1 MTPARRGGTR
11 RVRSATPPLRV
22 RRARLADAAALAA
35 VMRAA
40 IRGVPRG
47 TYPGRTLA
55 AWASLPA
62 LYHAWAMTAGGE
74 TILVAELGGRI
85 AGYGG
90 LRGSEVTA
98 LFVPPAAARQGVA
111 SALLARI
118 EALARRRG
126 VTRLRVDAA
135 MSGTSF
141 YRARGFTGRRSVKVP
156 LPGGSLAAVRM
167 TKALT
172 EASSRRPG
180 SPR

>member
-1 MTPARRGGTR
+1 
-11 RVRSATPPLRV
+11 
-22 RRARLADAAALAA
+22 
-35 VMRAA
+35 MRAA

-74 TILVAELGGRI
+74 TILVAERGGRVLAY
-85 AGYGG
+85 AG
-90 LRGSEVTA
+90 LCGSELTA
-98 LFVPPAAARQGVA
+98 LFVSPAAARRGVA

-118 EALARRRG
+118 EALASRRG
-126 VTRLRVDAA
+126 IMRLRVDAA

-156 LPGGSLAAVRM
+156 LPGGALAAVRM
-167 TKALT
+167 TKAIAPL
-172 EASSRRPG
+172 RRT
-180 SPR
+180 